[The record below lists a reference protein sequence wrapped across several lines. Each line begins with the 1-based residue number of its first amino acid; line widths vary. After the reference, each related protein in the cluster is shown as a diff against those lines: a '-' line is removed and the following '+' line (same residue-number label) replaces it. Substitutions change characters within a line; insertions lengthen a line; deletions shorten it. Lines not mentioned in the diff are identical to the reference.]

1 MKRIV
6 SSVVVVMAI
15 GVGVNEL
22 IGHAQQTTVATTQL
36 TKDVRKKLAGM
47 RSVQRLL
54 KKDAERE
61 AREVKG

>member
-22 IGHAQQTTVATTQL
+22 VGHAQQTTVA
-36 TKDVRKKLAGM
+36 G
-47 RSVQRLL
+47 
-54 KKDAERE
+54 DADHQ
-61 AREVKG
+61 GCG